1 MWRRLESFTGNECRS
16 GCPEGRGCSVILL
29 YWKVYIYIYTHTV
42 YPLACNRHRW
52 FRMLDVSIDFCVAQ
66 HFSLAQQLDL
76 PILNMTKVPV
86 AHGHS
91 LGTDWPTCMISTNTE
106 DTVDGTE
113 IWKKIRLTTWDGAKT
128 LVKKWDFNYRSLIW
142 WNRRISEPSTVAPRF
157 CGTTSTVWILP
168 RNLTWN
174 LKITHWKRKRHLP
187 NHHFWVP
194 C

>member
-1 MWRRLESFTGNECRS
+1 MSSDLT
-16 GCPEGRGCSVILL
+16 LL
-29 YWKVYIYIYTHTV
+29 KGVYIYIHMLYIRLLVSVTGGSGCWMWTV
-42 YPLACNRHRW
+42 TSVWLN
-52 FRMLDVSIDFCVAQ
+52 I
-66 HFSLAQQLDL
+66 SLWPKQLDL
-76 PILNMTKVPV
+76 PILNMTKAPV

-106 DTVDGTE
+106 DTVDGNE

-174 LKITHWKRKRHLP
+174 LKITHWKRKTHWHLP